1 MEFDVPAPVPLRG
14 GVGDVFPVIAPPD
27 FVTLGFHQPSEMTG
41 GFRHCHGIVDGNH
54 QPQLPALA
62 FVGRAVFSGGHPGG
76 LFLLRLDHGQ
86 TIFQAQSIGHIPQM
100 LEGFHVAVVL
110 FACVRA
116 DGIDDE
122 VGMDMLPVGV
132 GGHHHLE
139 ALELLC
145 QFQGNLMGGLGCQL
159 LLWVEGLDQL
169 IELPSLRFFV
179 EPLGVQ
185 ELPEGSLRH
194 TVHPCDQRPTLVCR
208 FTFPAAVAESSPQ
221 PASSLGLCTADEL
234 NQRHRPTAFV
244 SGLQTEVH

>member
-1 MEFDVPAPVPLRG
+1 MEFDVPAPIPLRG

-27 FVTLGFHQPSEMTG
+27 IVALGFHQPSEMTG
-41 GFRHCHGIVDGNH
+41 GFRHRHGIVNGNR

-76 LFLLRLDHGQ
+76 LFLLRLNHGQ
-86 TIFQAQSIGHIPQM
+86 TVLPAQSIGHIPQV
-100 LEGFHVAVVL
+100 LERFHVAVVF

-145 QFQGNLMGGLGCQL
+145 QFQGNLMGGLGRQVL
-159 LLWVEGLDQL
+159 LRVEGLDQL

-185 ELPEGSLRH
+185 ELPEGRLRH
-194 TVHPCDQRPTLVCR
+194 TVHAGDQLPTFVRR
-208 FTFPAAVAESSPQ
+208 FILPAAVAEGSPQ
-221 PASSLGLCTADEL
+221 PAGGLGLCTADEL

-244 SGLQTEVH
+244 SESQTAVH